1 MATPLWRA
9 MLVPAMFRG
18 APFHVDANARSSG
31 RRIVLHEF
39 PKRDVP
45 YAEDMGR
52 KARTFPVTGYVIGPS
67 YVIQREL
74 LEAALE
80 AEGPGLLI
88 LPTLLQRDSIL
99 CQVRDYTV
107 RETRQ
112 AGGMAEF
119 DMQFVEAGEAGFS
132 VNIDSQGASETAAD
146 NAESQAVDTSNSE
159 LKPGDGP
166 GANPSGS
173 VEIGQPT
180 ITDDSG
186 NPI

>member
-9 MLVPAMFRG
+9 MLVPAMFRF
-18 APFHVDANARSSG
+18 APFHVDTNARSSG

-52 KARTFPVTGYVIGPS
+52 KARTFPVTGYVIGPT
-67 YVIQREL
+67 YVVQREM

-119 DMQFVEAGEAGFS
+119 DMQFVEAGEMGFS
-132 VNIDSQGASETAAD
+132 INMDSQGATETAAD
-146 NAESQAVDTSNSE
+146 NAETQTVEDSNQALTEDESQRRV
-159 LKPGDGP
+159 
-166 GANPSGS
+166 
-173 VEIGQPT
+173 V
-180 ITDDSG
+180 
-186 NPI
+186 

>member
-9 MLVPAMFRG
+9 MLVPALFRG

-31 RRIVLHEF
+31 RRLVVHEF

-52 KARTFPVTGYVIGPS
+52 KARTFPVTGYVIGPT

-74 LEAALE
+74 LELALE

-99 CQVRDYTV
+99 VQVRDYTV

-119 DMQFVEAGEAGFS
+119 DMQFVEAGEQGFS
-132 VNIDSQGASETAAD
+132 VNVDTQSASNDAAD
-146 NAESQAVDTSNSE
+146 NAETETVDTSNSE
-159 LKPGDGP
+159 LTEDE
-166 GANPSGS
+166 SQRR
-173 VEIGQPT
+173 VV
-180 ITDDSG
+180 
-186 NPI
+186 

>member
-9 MLVPAMFRG
+9 MLVPAMFRF

-52 KARTFPVTGYVIGPS
+52 KARTFPVTGYVIGPT
-67 YVIQREL
+67 YVVQREL

-88 LPTLLQRDSIL
+88 LPTLLQRDSIM

-119 DMQFVEAGEAGFS
+119 DMQFVEAGEMNFS
-132 VNIDSQGASETAAD
+132 TNADSQGASENAAD
-146 NAESQAVDTSNSE
+146 NAETQTTDTSNTE
-159 LKPGDGP
+159 LSDAAADMPNP
-166 GANPSGS
+166 TPPPSGG
-173 VEIGQPT
+173 IGHA
-180 ITDDSG
+180 
-186 NPI
+186 

>member
-1 MATPLWRA
+1 

-52 KARTFPVTGYVIGPS
+52 KARTFPVTGYVIGPD
-67 YVIQREL
+67 YVIYREL
-74 LEAALE
+74 LELALE

-88 LPTLLQRDSIL
+88 LPTLLQRDSL
-99 CQVRDYTV
+99 LVQVRDYTV

-119 DMQFVEAGEAGFS
+119 DMQFVEAGEMGFS
-132 VNIDSQGASETAAD
+132 SSPDSQGGSETAAD
-146 NAESQAVDTSNSE
+146 NAETQTTDTSNTE
-159 LKPGDGP
+159 LSDAAADMPNP
-166 GANPSGS
+166 TPPPSGG
-173 VEIGQPT
+173 IGHA
-180 ITDDSG
+180 
-186 NPI
+186 

>member
-1 MATPLWRA
+1 
-9 MLVPAMFRG
+9 
-18 APFHVDANARSSG
+18 
-31 RRIVLHEF
+31 
-39 PKRDVP
+39 
-45 YAEDMGR
+45 MGR